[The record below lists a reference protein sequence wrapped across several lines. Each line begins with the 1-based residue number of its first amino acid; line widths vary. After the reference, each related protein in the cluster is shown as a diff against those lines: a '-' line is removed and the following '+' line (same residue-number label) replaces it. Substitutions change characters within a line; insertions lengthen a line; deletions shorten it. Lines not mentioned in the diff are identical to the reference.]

1 MKAIVLVNRI
11 LCLLLIVSF
20 LGACNEGLD
29 DSIKEDPYKGG
40 KTPFGIQ
47 LKDEAPSPESAN
59 PEDLVEFKA
68 VGLENYWNPD
78 TKKAEFKFFLSE
90 QEVEVVN
97 VTESSVT
104 IRVPKSISTGSS
116 YIEME
121 GQIFYGPTLNILGNV
136 SVDKSYGLWRT
147 QKVTGGV
154 IFNYLKGDN
163 LDNAFYILGEFT
175 AVGPHIEWIYD
186 RGGIALIDKQGLVAP
201 RYSSGFGIGHGASSF
216 VTSEDGYAISSR
228 LLSMSYVNNSAKNI
242 LLSGYYDEYESVENI
257 FNITV
262 LKNNVALETKD
273 IQLPRRLTGKLEWKK
288 VPSFNGGTLEQVLLS
303 FATSDEQVI
312 AVGNFTQ
319 YCRNDYDNSFYEI
332 IKRNYKEVGPIIRMN
347 MAGELDTEYRVGKSK
362 PEGEIKDA
370 VMDKDGNIIIAG
382 NLSAFDGEQV
392 FNLLKVNTAS
402 GELDQTFKSNIGS
415 GVNGA
420 ISMIRYNT
428 TLDKFVIVGEFTEV
442 SGEPCPG
449 IAVINGDGT
458 LDRTFIPREIEGGKI
473 SFASLLDLNKI
484 VIAGTFS
491 KYDGVMRPGF
501 LILEADGEAMQG
513 FNVPGQ
519 FSGQIYQAVETY
531 ATTGFKGLLLLGD
544 IYRFNGETARNAVM
558 IELDF

>member
-1 MKAIVLVNRI
+1 
-11 LCLLLIVSF
+11 
-20 LGACNEGLD
+20 
-29 DSIKEDPYKGG
+29 
-40 KTPFGIQ
+40 
-47 LKDEAPSPESAN
+47 
-59 PEDLVEFKA
+59 
-68 VGLENYWNPD
+68 
-78 TKKAEFKFFLSE
+78 
-90 QEVEVVN
+90 
-97 VTESSVT
+97 
-104 IRVPKSISTGSS
+104 
-116 YIEME
+116 
-121 GQIFYGPTLNILGNV
+121 
-136 SVDKSYGLWRT
+136 
-147 QKVTGGV
+147 
-154 IFNYLKGDN
+154 
-163 LDNAFYILGEFT
+163 
-175 AVGPHIEWIYD
+175 
-186 RGGIALIDKQGLVAP
+186 
-201 RYSSGFGIGHGASSF
+201 
-216 VTSEDGYAISSR
+216 
-228 LLSMSYVNNSAKNI
+228 
-242 LLSGYYDEYESVENI
+242 
-257 FNITV
+257 
-262 LKNNVALETKD
+262 
-273 IQLPRRLTGKLEWKK
+273 
-288 VPSFNGGTLEQVLLS
+288 
-303 FATSDEQVI
+303 
-312 AVGNFTQ
+312 
-319 YCRNDYDNSFYEI
+319 
-332 IKRNYKEVGPIIRMN
+332 MN